1 MKPVVIS
8 ARARAPD
15 ARPHLTPMRGPT
27 SVPGG
32 SRRQGERQAAL
43 SRWREGPGE
52 NAKAYCLHGRRKFAI
67 IERAEADRPDAETQ
81 AITNQSPAVVAYYR
95 RNASCLKLSR
105 SHNETKN
112 GP

>member
-1 MKPVVIS
+1 
-8 ARARAPD
+8 
-15 ARPHLTPMRGPT
+15 MRGPT
-27 SVPGG
+27 S
-32 SRRQGERQAAL
+32 
-43 SRWREGPGE
+43 
-52 NAKAYCLHGRRKFAI
+52 AI